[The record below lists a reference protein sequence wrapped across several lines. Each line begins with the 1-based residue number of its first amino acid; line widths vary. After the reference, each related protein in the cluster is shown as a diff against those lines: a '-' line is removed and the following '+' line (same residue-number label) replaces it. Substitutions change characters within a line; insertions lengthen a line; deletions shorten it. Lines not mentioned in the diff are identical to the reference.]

1 MEKIIQSE
9 DASSST
15 SNSMKPEVEMK
26 ENTSTNGA
34 NEDLGPPL
42 FDAAATK
49 RLLRKM
55 DLRLLPFLALLY
67 L

>member
-1 MEKIIQSE
+1 MSE
-9 DASSST
+9 AASSST
-15 SNSMKPEVEMK
+15 SHSMKPEVDMK
-26 ENTSTNGA
+26 ENTSIVGT

-49 RLLRKM
+49 RLLRKL
-55 DLRLLPFLALLY
+55 DFRLLPFLALLY